1 MTLRDARRSS
11 ASPHPCPAGATPS
24 ASYYALSCC
33 PPTAFWALTMCVLPV
48 LGLSPGAGVVCTEYE
63 FKTAHSHLG
72 MLSGHLSPVPGE
84 YLRKRLY
91 AYDIMLREG
100 AKT

>member
-1 MTLRDARRSS
+1 
-11 ASPHPCPAGATPS
+11 
-24 ASYYALSCC
+24 
-33 PPTAFWALTMCVLPV
+33 MCILPE
-48 LGLSPGAGVVCTEYE
+48 LGLSPGAGAACTEYE
-63 FKTAHSHLG
+63 FKMARSHLG

-84 YLRKRLY
+84 YLRKRLC